1 MTIASESL
9 GRWPSA
15 LAVIARAE
23 NAAQRRW
30 AAQAALGIARDLAA
44 ASGRVLVVDADARWA
59 PLARTLRVRSSP
71 GIAEVFRK
79 EVGVRAAARPPAGE
93 AFYFMGPGRS
103 GREPILRD
111 RAWLSLVDRL
121 TAGGARLLVYCTL
134 EEWPE
139 PDGIPGVEGAIILD
153 GAGRGCTVRGVNLLA
168 ELVAPPEVRLG
179 AVGMPAAEPLREA
192 AEPSRE
198 GAVIRARRPRRMPA
212 ATAFVLGTAVLAAAW
227 LLFIP
232 RSGGEGRGSEARRPP
247 SARGSVVVDRAAARA
262 LPYSVQVES
271 YSALADA
278 VRRERRLVGVLR
290 APVVIAPTAIDSVIY
305 YRVFAGLEPEPGSA
319 RGLLRRLVEQGI
331 KDSARSG
338 DVRMVPL
345 SFDLGAFPER
355 ADAERRRVE
364 LLELGIP
371 AYVVEVPT
379 SAGTGF
385 QVYAGAYEN
394 AVEARALAAMLEQQ
408 RITGPPAR
416 LIERIGS
423 AR

>member
-15 LAVIARAE
+15 LAIIARAE

-93 AFYFMGPGRS
+93 AFYFMGPGRP

-121 TAGGARLLVYCTL
+121 AAGDARLLVYCTL

-153 GAGRGCTVRGVNLLA
+153 GAGRGCTVQGVNVLA

-198 GAVIRARRPRRMPA
+198 AGAVIHARRPRRMPA
-212 ATAFVLGTAVLAAAW
+212 ATAFVFGTAVLAAAW

-305 YRVFAGLEPEPGSA
+305 YRVFAGLEAEPGSA

-345 SFDLGAFPER
+345 SFDLGAFHER
-355 ADAERRRVE
+355 GDAERRRVE

-408 RITGPPAR
+408 RITAP